1 MEHKIINKRFVVSTN
16 INKLIWCG
24 GDMHINPSNY
34 ANVSKSIV
42 IDLSD
47 HVNDADAMVFQAALH
62 SMFPDTPLFN
72 EGS

>member
-1 MEHKIINKRFVVSTN
+1 
-16 INKLIWCG
+16 
-24 GDMHINPSNY
+24 MHINPSNY